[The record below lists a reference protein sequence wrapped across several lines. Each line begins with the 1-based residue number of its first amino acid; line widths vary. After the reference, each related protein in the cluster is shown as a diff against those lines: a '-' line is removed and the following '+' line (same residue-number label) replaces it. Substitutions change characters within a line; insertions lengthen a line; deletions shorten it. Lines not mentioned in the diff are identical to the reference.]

1 MPRRRRP
8 DPVALRV
15 GARLRHL
22 REEAGL
28 TLEKL
33 AYESEVGSKGF
44 VSDIESGLAR
54 PSLAT
59 LQALADHLRLA
70 LLDLVTFPEQDD
82 RQALIDRTRAASPET
97 LRRWLA
103 EAPAKLGPHGSNRPR
118 RK

>member
-15 GARLRHL
+15 GARIRQL

-33 AYESEVGSKGF
+33 AYESDVGSKGF
-44 VSDIESGLAR
+44 VSDIERGLAR

-59 LQALADHLRLA
+59 LRSLADHLGLA
-70 LLDLVTFPEQDD
+70 LLDLVTFPEQDV
-82 RQALIDRTRAASPET
+82 RQAVIDGTRFVSPET

-103 EAPAKLGPHGSNRPR
+103 EVPPPPTRKRATR
-118 RK
+118 RR